1 MQNDEQRTDPI
12 RDFNTLTPEMA
23 IALVEQQLGVSC
35 TNLCR
40 PLNSYINR
48 VFEIGL
54 MDGGAVVAKFYRPG
68 RWSLVAQ
75 RGEHTWL
82 IELAERDIP
91 VIAPLTAGD
100 GGTIGVHRGMYFT
113 VFPKKLGRSID
124 EPSYDQWEELGR
136 LLARVH
142 LVGEMH
148 PPENRIIM
156 GPEESTR
163 QHVDFI
169 LSRGVVPHNL
179 RDDFERAANETI
191 EMIAPLFRGVER
203 IRIHGDCHY
212 GNIVYRPGE
221 SFYLIDFD
229 DMAVG
234 PPVQDLGMLLPGY
247 AAESR
252 AEIEMMLEGYET
264 FRPLDRRTLKLIEP
278 LRAMRFLHFLA
289 WCAVQASD
297 GSASRLAPGW
307 GTTSYW
313 QTEIADL
320 RRQQEEIAASRN
332 VSWSLG

>member
-1 MQNDEQRTDPI
+1 MQYDATTNDPI
-12 RDFNTLTPEMA
+12 RDFDALTLEMA

-68 RWSLVAQ
+68 RWSLAAL
-75 RGEHTWL
+75 RDEHEFL
-82 IELAERDIP
+82 AELADRDIP
-91 VIAPLTAGD
+91 VIAPMRSPD
-100 GGTIGVHRGMYFT
+100 GQSIGEHRGMFFT
-113 VFPKKLGRSID
+113 VFPKKLGRAID
-124 EPSYDQWEELGR
+124 EPTYDQWEELGR

-148 PPENRIIM
+148 LPEARIIM
-156 GPEESTR
+156 GPQESTR
-163 QHVDFI
+163 QHIEFI
-169 LSRGVVPHNL
+169 LGRGVVPQNL
-179 RDDFERAANETI
+179 RDEFERAAYDTI
-191 EMIAPLFRGVER
+191 EMITPLFAGVER

-229 DMAVG
+229 DMVVG
-234 PPVQDLGMLLPGY
+234 PPVQDLWMLLPGY

-264 FRPLDRRTLKLIEP
+264 FRRFDRRTLRLIEP

-289 WCAVQASD
+289 WCAVQAAD

-307 GTTSYW
+307 GTPSYW
-313 QTEIADL
+313 QTEISDL
-320 RRQQEEIAASRN
+320 RRQQDEIAASRDMQI
-332 VSWSLG
+332 L

>member
-1 MQNDEQRTDPI
+1 MPNEYAKTDTI
-12 RDFNTLTPEMA
+12 KDFDALTLEMA
-23 IALVEQQLGVSC
+23 IALVEQHLGVSC

-54 MDGGAVVAKFYRPG
+54 MDGGSVVAKFYRPN
-68 RWSLVAQ
+68 RWSLAAL
-75 RGEHTWL
+75 RDEHTWL
-82 IELAERDIP
+82 FELAERDIP
-91 VIAPLTAGD
+91 VIAPLRSAD
-100 GGTIGVHRGMYFT
+100 GGSISEHRGMFFT
-113 VFPKKLGRSID
+113 VFPKKLGRAID

-142 LVGEMH
+142 LVGEIH
-148 PPENRIIM
+148 PPEARMIM
-156 GPEESTR
+156 GPAESTN
-163 QHVDFI
+163 QHIEFI
-169 LSRGVVPHNL
+169 LSAGVVPQNL
-179 RDDFERAANETI
+179 RTEFERTARETV
-191 EMIAPLFRGVER
+191 EMVKPMFDGVER

-229 DMAVG
+229 DMVVG
-234 PPVQDLGMLLPGY
+234 PPVQDLWMLLPGY

-264 FRPLDRRTLKLIEP
+264 FRPFDRRTLALIEP

-289 WCAVQASD
+289 WCAVQARD

-313 QTEIADL
+313 QTEIEDL
-320 RRQQEEIAASRN
+320 KRQQEEIAA
-332 VSWSLG
+332 